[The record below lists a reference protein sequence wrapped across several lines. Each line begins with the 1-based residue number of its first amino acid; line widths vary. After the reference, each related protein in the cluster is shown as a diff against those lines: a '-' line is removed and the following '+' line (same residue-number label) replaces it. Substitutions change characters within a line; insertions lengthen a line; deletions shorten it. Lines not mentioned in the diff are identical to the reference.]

1 MVKYS
6 EEQIND
12 IFSGL
17 ADPTRRDIIH
27 RLIQKELAVSEIAGE
42 YKISMPAVSKH
53 LRVLEK
59 AELVFYTK
67 KGREKIYGANPKAIL
82 EIQRYIDFYTRFW
95 SDKFDK
101 LADYFEKKER
111 KEDK

>member
-17 ADPTRRDIIH
+17 ADPTRRDIVH

-59 AELVFYTK
+59 AELVFYTRI
-67 KGREKIYGANPKAIL
+67 GREKFYGVSPKAIL

-101 LADYFEKKER
+101 IDGHLEKQE
-111 KEDK
+111 